1 MRYSLRT
8 SMEPQQKPI
17 KKKNRLDKCAICKK
31 NISENNEEDVLYDFL
46 KLDVT
51 SYSELVGRGLVA
63 IFTSL
68 VVRLDR
74 FFMHT

>member
-31 NISENNEEDVLYDFL
+31 NISENNEEDEEDVQYDFL
-46 KLDVT
+46 RLDVT
-51 SYSELVGRGLVA
+51 SYSELVGRKLK
-63 IFTSL
+63 F
-68 VVRLDR
+68 R
-74 FFMHT
+74 H